1 MSNPKKR
8 AKAFAGRDQ
17 DRSIGDPLPMA
28 LLTGL
33 MLLVCAAPLPAQLP
47 ATAPRSVESDTLR
60 LRSTDLPALVQRN
73 NPAAR
78 SARFEMA
85 LSDGDVTTA
94 RLRPNPELEV
104 MADVLPLG
112 GGETHPNS
120 RQYGIQLAF
129 PIERGNKRGL
139 RTEVATRA
147 QTLSEQRARDV
158 FRQQM
163 LDVQLAWTELLAS
176 QAEERIAS
184 ATLDNYDQLVTVSRA
199 RRDARQISEAELA
212 RITVERGRAAVALD
226 TQRGETADARA
237 TLARLLGIAA
247 IVVPIDTLAPMPI
260 PDSSAAA
267 PTADPTRAEVLESE
281 ALRARA
287 DLLAARQSVE
297 VAQSDQRLQH
307 AMGKPDVSLA
317 VEYSM
322 QQYIPLYGASVR
334 VPLPRHNRNQGER
347 QKATVRVAQA
357 RDDVE
362 RIEREVR
369 VELRRALAIVR
380 ARTAALSRFGSTD
393 DGILARALAARTAAE
408 FAYRN
413 GATSLVELLDA
424 ERSYDD
430 IRRAHV
436 DAIADVNR
444 SLIHLHF
451 VAGFTLET
459 RP

>member
-1 MSNPKKR
+1 MMVWP
-8 AKAFAGRDQ
+8 
-17 DRSIGDPLPMA
+17 
-28 LLTGL
+28 
-33 MLLVCAAPLPAQLP
+33 AAVLSAQQQP
-47 ATAPRSVESDTLR
+47 QADTLR
-60 LRSTDLPALVQRN
+60 LRVTDLPALVQRN

-78 SARFEMA
+78 TARFDMA
-85 LSDGDVTTA
+85 LSDGDITTA

-104 MADVLPLG
+104 IADVLPLG

-120 RQYGIQLAF
+120 RQYGMQLAF

-147 QTLSEQRARDV
+147 RALSEQRAVDV

-163 LDVQLAWTELLAS
+163 LEVQLAWTELLAS
-176 QAEERIAS
+176 QAEERIA
-184 ATLDNYDQLVTVSRA
+184 AGTLESYNRLVTVSRA
-199 RRDARQISEAELA
+199 RRDARQISDAELA

-226 TQRGETADARA
+226 AQRGESADAQA
-237 TLARLLGIAA
+237 TLARLLGVSA
-247 IVVPIDTLAPMPI
+247 IIVPSDTLAPMASLPGA
-260 PDSSAAA
+260 DSVGA
-267 PTADPTRAEVLESE
+267 LENE

-287 DLLAARQSVE
+287 DLIAARQSVE
-297 VAQSDQRLQH
+297 VAQSDQKLQH
-307 AMGKPDVSLA
+307 AMGKPDVAFS

-334 VPLPRHNRNQGER
+334 LPLPRNNRNQGER
-347 QKATVRVAQA
+347 QKAIVRVAQA

-369 VELRRALAIVR
+369 VELRRALAMVDTR
-380 ARTAALSRFGSTD
+380 AAALSRFGTTT
-393 DGILARALAARTAAE
+393 DGILAQALAARTAAE

-436 DAIADVNR
+436 DAVADVNR

-451 VAGFTLET
+451 VAGLAPET
-459 RP
+459 QP

>member
-1 MSNPKKR
+1 L
-8 AKAFAGRDQ
+8 AG
-17 DRSIGDPLPMA
+17 LA
-28 LLTGL
+28 LT
-33 MLLVCAAPLPAQLP
+33 VCAAPLRAQ
-47 ATAPRSVESDTLR
+47 APIAPPVVAESDTLR
-60 LRSTDLPALVQRN
+60 LRSTDLPALVRRN

-78 SARFEMA
+78 TARFEMA
-85 LSDGDVTTA
+85 LSDGDITTA

-120 RQYGIQLAF
+120 RQYGMQLAF

-139 RTEVATRA
+139 RTEVATRSRA
-147 QTLSEQRARDV
+147 LSEQRALEV
-158 FRQQM
+158 FRQQL

-176 QAEERIAS
+176 QAEERIA
-184 ATLDNYDQLVTVSRA
+184 ATTLDNYDQLVTVSRA

-226 TQRGETADARA
+226 AQRGESADAHA
-237 TLARLLGIAA
+237 TLARLLGVAA
-247 IVVPIDTLAPMPI
+247 IVVPVDTLAPMPI
-260 PDSSAAA
+260 PPEFVASSS
-267 PTADPTRAEVLESE
+267 TML
-281 ALRARA
+281 ARA
-287 DLLAARQSVE
+287 DALEVDALRTRADLVTARQSVE
-297 VAQSDQRLQH
+297 VAQSDQRLQQ
-307 AMGKPDVSLA
+307 AMGKPDVSVA

-322 QQYIPLYGASVR
+322 QQYIPLYGATVR
-334 VPLPRHNRNQGER
+334 VPLPRHSRNQGER
-347 QKATVRVAQA
+347 QKASVRVAQA

-369 VELRRALAIVR
+369 VELRRALAIVD
-380 ARTAALSRFGSTD
+380 ARMAALSRFGTTV

-436 DAIADVNR
+436 DAVADVNR

-451 VAGFTLET
+451 VAGSALENQS
-459 RP
+459 

>member
-1 MSNPKKR
+1 MATPARPNVYRPPAHALR
-8 AKAFAGRDQ
+8 TARLAG
-17 DRSIGDPLPMA
+17 LA
-28 LLTGL
+28 LT
-33 MLLVCAAPLPAQLP
+33 VCAAPLRAQ
-47 ATAPRSVESDTLR
+47 APIAPPVVAESDTLR
-60 LRSTDLPALVQRN
+60 LRSTDLPALVRRN

-78 SARFEMA
+78 TARFEMA
-85 LSDGDVTTA
+85 LSDGDITTA

-120 RQYGIQLAF
+120 RQYGMQLAF

-139 RTEVATRA
+139 RTEVATRSRA
-147 QTLSEQRARDV
+147 LSEQRALEV
-158 FRQQM
+158 FRQQL

-176 QAEERIAS
+176 QAEERIA
-184 ATLDNYDQLVTVSRA
+184 ATTLDNYDQLVTVSRA

-226 TQRGETADARA
+226 AQRGESADAHA
-237 TLARLLGIAA
+237 TLARLLGVAA
-247 IVVPIDTLAPMPI
+247 IVVPVDTLAPMPI
-260 PDSSAAA
+260 PPEFVASSS
-267 PTADPTRAEVLESE
+267 TML
-281 ALRARA
+281 ARA
-287 DLLAARQSVE
+287 DALEVDALRTRADLVTARQSVE
-297 VAQSDQRLQH
+297 VAQSDQRLQQ
-307 AMGKPDVSLA
+307 AMGKPDVSVA

-322 QQYIPLYGASVR
+322 QQYIPLYGATVR
-334 VPLPRHNRNQGER
+334 VPLPRHSRNQGER
-347 QKATVRVAQA
+347 QKASVRVAQA

-369 VELRRALAIVR
+369 VELRRALAIVD
-380 ARTAALSRFGSTD
+380 ARMAALSRFGTTV

-436 DAIADVNR
+436 DAVADVNR

-451 VAGFTLET
+451 VAGSALENQS
-459 RP
+459 